1 MRQGLMKIAT
11 EGNSLLSQI
20 ATSEAR
26 PHYRKVESE
35 VTAKA
40 LENWQD
46 G

>member
-11 EGNSLLSQI
+11 AGNSLLSQI
-20 ATSEAR
+20 ATAE
-26 PHYRKVESE
+26 HQTDFQNVESA
-35 VTAKA
+35 VTAEA